1 MMDEQQ
7 KAKKV
12 RTYRSGL
19 DGNWFDT
26 FIYCGKPV
34 LEWVGEGTQEHF
46 ENGAQLDARLVQLQ
60 ATEANS

>member
-1 MMDEQQ
+1 MDEQKKG
-7 KAKKV
+7 KAV
-12 RTYRSGL
+12 RTYYSNL
-19 DGNWFDT
+19 VGNWLDAFM
-26 FIYCGKPV
+26 YCGKPV